1 MLSEVALRM
10 EIKLKKNLHHWLGNF
25 DKRGCVAQEPRG
37 AITAKRG
44 SCAFGEVPST
54 HACPLAKCN
63 AANHVHAWQMHPL
76 ADCAT
81 LCGFVLMGLH
91 KMGRNR
97 PCVGGRNF
105 VQVPRACHGALGG
118 HGGS

>member
-1 MLSEVALRM
+1 MLRM

-63 AANHVHAWQMHPL
+63 AE
-76 ADCAT
+76 
-81 LCGFVLMGLH
+81 
-91 KMGRNR
+91 
-97 PCVGGRNF
+97 GGRRLA
-105 VQVPRACHGALGG
+105 VATDAAPVPVAALPAANILSSQACQR
-118 HGGS
+118 